1 MDIGTH
7 VNGKLDYRLGKLTSK
22 TAEEVD
28 NQICEDLKFYV
39 SYDLVDEI
47 YFKMNTIIDLLFVRD
62 IFMLDIDEYYMGE

>member
-22 TAEEVD
+22 IVEDSD
-28 NQICEDLKFYV
+28 NQICNDLKFYV

>member
-7 VNGKLDYRLGKLTSK
+7 VNGKLDYRLSELTSK
-22 TAEEVD
+22 PAEEVD